1 MFESTVQFI
10 QDKFQTKGL
19 IPLHEPVFQGEEKS
33 FLNKTID
40 STFVSNVGEYVD
52 QFEDTLAKYTGSPS
66 SIAVMNGTSALH
78 LSLLLAKVQSTDYVI
93 TQALTFVA
101 TCNAISYC
109 GAEPIFVDVEQN
121 TLSLSP
127 VALQNFL
134 EDKAFIDD
142 MGICKFKENH
152 RTIRACI
159 PMHTFGHPADMDP
172 IVSVCKKWNLF
183 LIEDAAESLGSMYKN
198 QHTGTLGSL
207 GALSF
212 NGNKIITSGGGGA
225 VLCNHD
231 FYLKGKHLSTTAK
244 QADNINFYHDQIGY
258 NFRMPNI
265 NASLGCAQL
274 LRLDYF
280 IDKKRK
286 LADEYK
292 KFFEGS
298 SMQFFTE
305 PENSRSNYWLNTIIC
320 EDQNHRNDFLEYSNS
335 QKIMT
340 RPAWTLMHKL
350 PMYEDSI
357 TDSLENSIWLQ
368 ERIVNIPSSA
378 TFV

>member
-1 MFESTVQFI
+1 MFESTVNFI
-10 QDKFQTKGL
+10 RDKFQTKGL
-19 IPLHEPVFQGEEKS
+19 IPLHEPVFSGEEKS

-40 STFVSNVGEYVD
+40 STYVSNVGEYVD

-78 LSLLLAKVQSTDYVI
+78 LSLLLAKVQPRDYVI

-109 GAEPIFVDVEQN
+109 GAEPIFVDVEKN
-121 TLSLSP
+121 TLGLSP
-127 VALQNFL
+127 VSLQNFL
-134 EDKAFIDD
+134 EDQAFIDD
-142 MGICKFKENH
+142 MGICKFKENN

-159 PMHTFGHPADMDP
+159 PMHTFGHPVDMDP
-172 IVSVCKKWNLF
+172 IINICKKWNLF
-183 LIEDAAESLGSMYKN
+183 LIEDAAESLGSIYKEK
-198 QHTGTLGSL
+198 HTGTLGSL

-231 FYLKGKHLSTTAK
+231 FYLRGKHLSTTAK
-244 QADNINFYHDQIGY
+244 QSDNINFYHDQIGY
-258 NFRMPNI
+258 NLRMPNI
-265 NASLGCAQL
+265 NAALGCAQL

-280 IDKKRK
+280 ITQKRK
-286 LADEYK
+286 LADEYR
-292 KFFEGS
+292 KFFQGS
-298 SMQFFTE
+298 SIQFFNE
-305 PENSRSNYWLNTIIC
+305 PENSRSNYWLNTILC
-320 EDQNHRNDFLEYSNS
+320 EDENHRNDFLEYTNS

-350 PMYEDSI
+350 PMYKDSI
-357 TDSLENSIWLQ
+357 TDNLENTIWLQ

-378 TFV
+378 NFV

>member
-265 NASLGCAQL
+265 NAALGCAQL

>member
-265 NASLGCAQL
+265 NAALGCAQL

-350 PMYEDSI
+350 PMYEDCI

>member
-1 MFESTVQFI
+1 MFEDTVKFI

-134 EDKAFIDD
+134 EDKAFVDD
-142 MGICKFKENH
+142 MGICRFKENN
-152 RTIRACI
+152 RTIKACI

-172 IVSVCKKWNLF
+172 IISVCKKWNLF

-198 QHTGTLGSL
+198 KHTGTLGSL

-225 VLCNHD
+225 VLCNQD

-265 NASLGCAQL
+265 NAALGCAQL

-280 IDKKRK
+280 INKKRK

-292 KFFEGS
+292 KFFQGS

-320 EDQNHRNDFLEYSNS
+320 EDQNHRNDFIEYTNS

-350 PMYEDSI
+350 PMYKDSI

-368 ERIVNIPSSA
+368 ERIVNLPSSA

>member
-1 MFESTVQFI
+1 
-10 QDKFQTKGL
+10 
-19 IPLHEPVFQGEEKS
+19 
-33 FLNKTID
+33 
-40 STFVSNVGEYVD
+40 
-52 QFEDTLAKYTGSPS
+52 
-66 SIAVMNGTSALH
+66 MNGTSALH

-265 NASLGCAQL
+265 NAALGCAQL